1 MILQALAKKWWL
13 LLLRGIV
20 AVLFGILAFAW
31 PGITLVTLVIF
42 YGAYA
47 LIDGIV
53 ALAAAIG
60 GGAMTPRWWLAIV
73 GIAGIAAGLITF
85 FWPGITALVLITLIG
100 AWMLAHGVLE
110 IIGAIKLRHEID
122 NEWLL
127 IISGAVSVVVGLF
140 VLAQPGAGALAFVW
154 LIAAYAIAFGL
165 LMIGLSLR
173 LKKHLPA
180 TA

>member
-20 AVLFGILAFAW
+20 AVLFGILAFTW
-31 PGITLVTLVIF
+31 PGLTLVTLVIL

-60 GGAMTPRWWLAIV
+60 GGNTMPRWWLAIV

-85 FWPGITALVLITLIG
+85 FWPGITALVLIALIG
-100 AWMLAHGVLE
+100 AWTLAHGVME
-110 IIGAIKLRHEID
+110 IIGAIKLRNEID

-127 IISGAVSVVVGLF
+127 ILSGLVSVVFGLI
-140 VLAQPGAGALAFVW
+140 VLARPGAGALALVW
-154 LIAAYAIAFGL
+154 LIAAYAVAFGI
-165 LMIGLSLR
+165 LMIILSLR
-173 LKKHLPA
+173 LKNHRFAMP
-180 TA
+180 

>member
-1 MILQALAKKWWL
+1 M
-13 LLLRGIV
+13 
-20 AVLFGILAFAW
+20 LFGILAFAW
-31 PGITLVTLVIF
+31 PGLTLVALVIF

-47 LIDGIV
+47 LIDGVV

-73 GIAGIAAGLITF
+73 GIAGIAAGLMTF
-85 FWPGITALVLITLIG
+85 YWPGITALVLITLIG

-127 IISGAVSVVVGLF
+127 IISGFVSVIVGLF

-173 LKKHLPA
+173 LKNHRFA